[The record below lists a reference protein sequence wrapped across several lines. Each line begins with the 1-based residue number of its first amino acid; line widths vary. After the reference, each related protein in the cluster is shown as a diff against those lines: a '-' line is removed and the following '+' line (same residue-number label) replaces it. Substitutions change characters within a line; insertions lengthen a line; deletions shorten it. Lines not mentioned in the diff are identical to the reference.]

1 MLDEINHTAVTFYH
15 RQVIQMTKELYPKDY
30 LIKQVI
36 KAKHF
41 IDDHFAENID
51 LNNMAVEAHF
61 SKFHFIRLFKSFYGE
76 SPYQY
81 LISVR
86 IENAK
91 QLLQQNNCVTDVCFS
106 VGFDS
111 IPSFTLLFKKITGY
125 TPAAFKQKKRNF
137 Q

>member
-1 MLDEINHTAVTFYH
+1 MMHETNHTAVTFYH
-15 RQVIQMTKELYPKDY
+15 QQVIRLTKELYPRDY
-30 LIKQVI
+30 LTQQVI

-51 LNNMAVEAHF
+51 LNNIAVEAHF
-61 SKFHFIRLFKSFYGE
+61 SKFHFIRLFRSLYGV

-81 LISVR
+81 LIAVR
-86 IENAK
+86 IANAK

-106 VGFDS
+106 VGFAS
-111 IPSFTLLFKKITGY
+111 IPSFTLLFKKTTGY

>member
-1 MLDEINHTAVTFYH
+1 MLHETNYTAITFYH
-15 RQVIQMTKELYPKDY
+15 QQVIRLTKELYPKDH
-30 LIKQVI
+30 LTKQVI

-41 IDDHFAENID
+41 IDDHFGENID

-61 SKFHFIRLFKSFYGE
+61 SKFHFIRLFRSLYVV

-81 LISVR
+81 LITVR

-91 QLLQQNNCVTDVCFS
+91 RLLQQNICVTDVCFS

-111 IPSFTLLFKKITGY
+111 VPSFTLLFKKMTGH